1 MCGPPRVLRDRFEGC
16 HNGVH
21 CNGESCSKKP
31 GYAIALAI
39 LTLVLAFV
47 GMVFYWWRVLRPQPG
62 GEVQGKPGGFVDSSA
77 ETSDGY
83 GETQPGGHFAGYS
96 TPSNAQQQ
104 QSGTY
109 SMGMAAL
116 SNPQVQQ
123 WGMAAAQ
130 NPQVQQY
137 AMQAAQNPQ
146 VQQWG
151 AQQVKSSYGY

>member
-1 MCGPPRVLRDRFEGC
+1 MLCCPPIARVRFEGC
-16 HNGVH
+16 HSNVY
-21 CNGESCSKKP
+21 CANDNCSKKP

-39 LTLVLAFV
+39 LIVVLAFV
-47 GMVFYWWRVLRPQPG
+47 GMVFYWWRVIRPQPG
-62 GEVQGKPGGFVDSSA
+62 GAMQGKPGGFVDGNA

-83 GETQPGGHFAGYS
+83 GETQPGGQFAGYS
-96 TPSNAQQQ
+96 SPSNAQ

-130 NPQVQQY
+130 NPQMQQY